1 MKKYHYSEQALMLLF
16 GSQEDKMRLLR
27 TNKNKRERCM
37 ANILGEKIRR
47 LRKDKGLT
55 LDKLSEVSESSKS
68 YIWELENKN
77 PPRPSADKLAKI
89 AKALDTTI
97 EYLMDEGES
106 VSEEDA
112 ADARFYRQYRQMD
125 PTTKEKIRRMVKL
138 WGDGE

>member
-1 MKKYHYSEQALMLLF
+1 
-16 GSQEDKMRLLR
+16 
-27 TNKNKRERCM
+27 M